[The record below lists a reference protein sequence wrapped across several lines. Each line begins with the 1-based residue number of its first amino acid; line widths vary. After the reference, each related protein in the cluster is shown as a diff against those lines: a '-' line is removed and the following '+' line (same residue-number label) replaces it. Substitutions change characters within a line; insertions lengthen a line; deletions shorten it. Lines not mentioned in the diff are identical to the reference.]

1 MNDLACLDARSF
13 HAHLG
18 DLLRAEF
25 VAQGAFLVAL
35 AEFDRRGSYRDLGYA
50 SLFDYLHRG
59 LKLSR
64 GAAHYRRSAAWL
76 VGRFPEVLEPIQDG
90 RLCFTTASI
99 LATVLTEENRAEV
112 LPRFHG
118 LSKQEAL
125 EVAAELKPRKVVPE
139 RMVVTKMER
148 AAASERDDA
157 TGRTEA
163 AERVDL
169 VEPAASWTD
178 ARQKVHLGELDAP
191 RPVVVPM
198 TATESRLHITVS
210 REFLALLKKAKVGE
224 SHRNPGASDEQVLK
238 LALEALVEKQS
249 KRKACVPARV
259 KREVVQRDEG
269 KCQWKLADGGI
280 CGSTLELEIDHVVPR
295 GKGGSDTIDNCRILC
310 RGHNLEAARQT
321 YGDEVMDLFTRG
333 GVNARRATVGEA
345 VAEYGSV
352 PGDGRRR
359 NPIARP
365 RGGGVGCGPCSG
377 RKPPRSARSGF
388 ASPCFSSSVP
398 ASSSS
403 TTRGRRSASRS
414 AGAPG
419 TTSVR
424 CTWA

>member
-1 MNDLACLDARSF
+1 MNDLASPDARSF
-13 HAHLG
+13 HMHLA

-25 VAQGAFLVAL
+25 VAQGAFLLGL
-35 AEFDRRGSYRDLGYA
+35 AEFDRRGSFRDLGYA

-64 GAAHYRRSAAWL
+64 GAAHHRRAAAWL
-76 VGRFPEVLEPIQDG
+76 VGRFPEVLEHIQDG

-112 LPRFHG
+112 LPRFYG
-118 LSKQEAL
+118 LSKQEAM

-139 RMVVTKMER
+139 RTVVTKAE
-148 AAASERDDA
+148 
-157 TGRTEA
+157 RTEA
-163 AERVDL
+163 AERT
-169 VEPAASWTD
+169 EPAQPSASWTD

-269 KCQWKLADGGI
+269 KCQWKLADGGV
-280 CGSTLELEIDHVVPR
+280 CGATVRVEIDHVVPR
-295 GKGGSDTIDNCRILC
+295 GKGGPDTVDNCRILC

-359 NPIARP
+359 NPIAP
-365 RGGGVGCGPCSG
+365 SSGGGVGCVPCSG
-377 RKPPRSARSGF
+377 RKPPPSARSGF
-388 ASPCFSSSVP
+388 ASRSCSSSP
-398 ASSSS
+398 RTSSSS
-403 TTRGRRSASRS
+403 TTRAPPWAYRW
-414 AGAPG
+414 AGARG
-419 TTSVR
+419 TTSDR
-424 CTWA
+424 CTSA